1 MVIGI
6 DANEGIENRTDEML
20 ELINAN
26 KLIDLHAR
34 EDPMSEIET
43 YIRGRQRI
51 DYTFATERAE
61 CVTYTN
67 IAPYN
72 EGIVSD
78 HRALVVDI
86 DIRRI
91 QQGDLLRWERIER
104 ILRPGIKKQR
114 QQMVT
119 RMYEISKE
127 RRWEERIGEIK
138 RSETKKSE
146 EDKLDKL
153 DKEIT
158 GVMLKQEKEVAK
170 KSKPKSTKATN
181 KAMLKHLLWKIAL
194 SGIKHK
200 RDFTKRLNQIARK
213 LQTQENDPAWEDL
226 KKTSRELRKAR
237 KEKREVWRKV
247 REEIRERN
255 AKKLIENLPANTDP
269 DKAKNRKKL

>member
-1 MVIGI
+1 MESTSREPNQTRPEETNTIRPQEILKRRNKKGRELVVGI

-26 KLIDLHAR
+26 KLIDLHAK
-34 EDPMSEIET
+34 EDPMTEIET

-51 DYTFATERAE
+51 DYAFATERVAE

-127 RRWEERIGEIK
+127 RRWEERILEIK
-138 RSETKKSE
+138 RSEAKKSE

-200 RDFTKRLNQIARK
+200 RDFTK
-213 LQTQENDPAWEDL
+213 D
-226 KKTSRELRKAR
+226 
-237 KEKREVWRKV
+237 
-247 REEIRERN
+247 
-255 AKKLIENLPANTDP
+255 
-269 DKAKNRKKL
+269 